1 MASDAQPV
9 ADMDLKRVVRAYVAE
24 TKVPAFRLD
33 RKPAAEADGRQDDVS
48 GELKGRISPI
58 FGAGPLDFRHGQ
70 ENRVTRGGA
79 YETGTC
85 DKSE

>member
-24 TKVPAFRLD
+24 TQVPVFRLD
-33 RKPAAEADGRQDDVS
+33 RKPAAKADGRQEDVS
-48 GELKGRISPI
+48 GDLKGRISPI
-58 FGAGPLDFRHGQ
+58 FGARPLDFRHGP
-70 ENRVTRGGA
+70 ENRVARGGA
-79 YETGTC
+79 HETGTC